1 MAPTPKRFAPLKRL
15 LDATDAV
22 ALSLDQLQA
31 LCAQVDLDLYLEDH
45 LFVWLMNELHAREI
59 RLTGTEEDAAAPADG
74 SDDPTQGI
82 QADIEEIVS
91 LQDNEEDRLLNQ
103 EETVHLLAAVKEG
116 IAAAEQLAREPEVR
130 HAEALRLLVAKK
142 SEAEATL
149 LTRNQGLV
157 KRISQQYRSSLHS
170 LTMNDLEQ
178 EGNLG
183 FLRAISKFDLE
194 RTTLLSTY
202 AVYWIRQAI
211 QQAIASQDRA
221 IRLPVHKR
229 NEIRL
234 YRVAVE
240 ALRDDLGRE
249 PTVREIARKLLQRQS
264 APRAARPEAAASDQE
279 RIERENLHR
288 MQEHVKQLQSYIQQ
302 YPTSLDQFMDDDEP
316 DRHEIL
322 TDENVLSPEG
332 LVLREDLIGNVDD
345 MVDALPEPE
354 RTVMRLRFGF
364 GNQRP
369 LKYAE
374 IAAALNDQAV
384 MVELNDGQAYTSYKV
399 RNLESHARRTLAR
412 KKDDVH
418 LTDES

>member
-1 MAPTPKRFAPLKRL
+1 MASTPKRFAPLKRL
-15 LDATDAV
+15 LDATDAG

-31 LCAQVDLDLYLEDH
+31 LCAQVDLDLYLEDR
-45 LFVWLMNELHAREI
+45 LFVWLMNELHARAI
-59 RLTGTEEDAAAPADG
+59 RLTGTEDDAAAPADG
-74 SDDPTQGI
+74 SEDPTQGI

-249 PTVREIARKLLQRQS
+249 PTVREIARKLLRTH
-264 APRAARPEAAASDQE
+264 AARQADAEADRE
-279 RIERENLHR
+279 RMERENLHR

-332 LVLREDLIGNVDD
+332 LVLREDLIGNVDE

-374 IAAALNDQAV
+374 IAAALNGQAV
-384 MVELNDGQAYTSYKV
+384 MVALNDGQAYTSYKV

>member
-1 MAPTPKRFAPLKRL
+1 MASTPKRFAPLKRL
-15 LDATDAV
+15 LDATDAG

-31 LCAQVDLDLYLEDH
+31 LCAQVDLDLYLEDR
-45 LFVWLMNELHAREI
+45 LFVWLMNELHARAI
-59 RLTGTEEDAAAPADG
+59 RLTGTEDDAAAPADG
-74 SDDPTQGI
+74 SEDPTQGI

-103 EETVHLLAAVKEG
+103 EETVHLLVAVKEG

-183 FLRAISKFDLE
+183 FLRAIGKFDLE

-249 PTVREIARKLLQRQS
+249 PTVREIARKLLRTH
-264 APRAARPEAAASDQE
+264 AARQADAEADQE
-279 RIERENLHR
+279 RMERENLHR

-332 LVLREDLIGNVDD
+332 LVLREDLIGNVDE

-384 MVELNDGQAYTSYKV
+384 MVALNDGQAYTSYKV

>member
-1 MAPTPKRFAPLKRL
+1 MASTPKRFAPLKRL
-15 LDATDAV
+15 LDATDAG

-31 LCAQVDLDLYLEDH
+31 MCAQVDLDLYLEDR
-45 LFVWLMNELHAREI
+45 LFVWLMNELHARAI
-59 RLTGTEEDAAAPADG
+59 RLTGTEDDAAAPADG
-74 SDDPTQGI
+74 NEDPTQGI

-249 PTVREIARKLLQRQS
+249 PTVREIARKLLRTH
-264 APRAARPEAAASDQE
+264 AARQAAAEAD
-279 RIERENLHR
+279 RKRMERENLHR

-332 LVLREDLIGNVDD
+332 LVLREDLIGNVDE

-374 IAAALNDQAV
+374 IAAALNGQAV
-384 MVELNDGQAYTSYKV
+384 MVALNDGQAYTSYKV

>member
-1 MAPTPKRFAPLKRL
+1 MASTPKRFAPLKRL
-15 LDATDAV
+15 LDATDAG

-31 LCAQVDLDLYLEDH
+31 LCAQVDLDLYLEDR
-45 LFVWLMNELHAREI
+45 LFVWLMNELHARAI
-59 RLTGTEEDAAAPADG
+59 RLTGTEDDAAAPADG
-74 SDDPTQGI
+74 SEDPTQGI

-249 PTVREIARKLLQRQS
+249 PTVREIARKLLRTH
-264 APRAARPEAAASDQE
+264 AARQADAEADRE

-332 LVLREDLIGNVDD
+332 LVLREDLIGNVDE

-374 IAAALNDQAV
+374 IAAALNGQAG
-384 MVELNDGQAYTSYKV
+384 MVALNDGQAYTSYKV